1 MKTIKLFFIIGT
13 LITSFSLISQEDRG
27 KENNLITQFLSDKGA
42 TPDEKINVQCELAL
56 LEEQYKKEDKTNELI
71 SAFETVLNSF
81 RQTGEL
87 DVSQRLYDP
96 AHGDRKSTRLNSSH
110 VRISYA
116 V

>member
-81 RQTGEL
+81 RQRSEEHTSEL
-87 DVSQRLYDP
+87 QSRPHLVCRLLLEKKKRDY
-96 AHGDRKSTRLNSSH
+96 TRF
-110 VRISYA
+110 
-116 V
+116 